1 MKLGAVDLGRC
12 RGRREQPRQRQDGS
26 ALPDGPGL
34 ASETDRR
41 TNAETSGGTPERGT
55 SARTW
60 WIWAGQR
67 CAPRKGHVV
76 AEGTSIGSRVG
87 RVGGHDEMLR
97 GSRGEAA
104 GEELGADPV
113 ERSSG
118 ERGNHRGAVPLPD
131 LPGRG
136 GLGAPSADRRVV
148 GRSRRSSP
156 RPGKPVTWPRAAA
169 SSQCRHWK
177 VRRPPVNTG
186 APTFDAATARA
197 RVLRIQTK
205 LHQWAGSDR
214 ARRFDD
220 LFNLVVDPAVLAVA
234 WTRVR
239 SNRGAR
245 TAGVDGITAYYIE
258 DVRGVEVFLADL
270 RADLKAREFAPVPV
284 RERMIPKASG
294 KLRRLGIPTVGDRVV
309 QAALKLVLEPIFEA
323 DFQPCSYGFRPGRRA
338 QDAIA
343 EVRHFAT
350 RSYEWVL
357 EGDIEA
363 CFDRIDHAALL
374 DRVRRRIE
382 DKRVLALIKAFL
394 KAGIMTEHGGFQ
406 DTVTGTPQGG
416 ILSPLLANIALSA
429 LDEHFAQAWTA
440 MGSEWQRRQRRTRGE
455 ATFRLVRYADDFV
468 VVVSGQ
474 RTHAQALHA
483 QTAAVLA
490 PLGLTLS
497 PEKTRIT
504 HIDEGIEF
512 LGWRVQRHRASTG
525 RSSVYTYASKPSL
538 AAVKAK
544 VKAITRSGPQQS
556 LDQLLHRLNPVL
568 RGRCAYFRGG
578 VSGRTF
584 SYLRAYTWRRVLCWL
599 RRKHPKATW
608 RWIRRRY
615 LPRWWPTDG
624 ETVLYDPSAVR
635 IEYYRYRGAK
645 IATPWAQGRFQR
657 DPAQMLER
665 LQTLIAQ

>member
-1 MKLGAVDLGRC
+1 MAKGGSGPAAVVWKA
-12 RGRREQPRQRQDGS
+12 RRS
-26 ALPDGPGL
+26 ALNSVAPWPEPEWAQARVLGIQRKLHRWAGDDQ
-34 ASETDRR
+34 DRR
-41 TNAETSGGTPERGT
+41 FQDLHNLVCDPATLMVA
-55 SARTW
+55 W
-60 WIWAGQR
+60 QR
-67 CAPRKGHVV
+67 VRAN
-76 AEGTSIGSRVG
+76 
-87 RVGGHDEMLR
+87 R
-97 GSRGEAA
+97 GSR
-104 GEELGADPV
+104 
-113 ERSSG
+113 S
-118 ERGNHRGAVPLPD
+118 
-131 LPGRG
+131 
-136 GLGAPSADRRVV
+136 
-148 GRSRRSSP
+148 
-156 RPGKPVTWPRAAA
+156 
-169 SSQCRHWK
+169 
-177 VRRPPVNTG
+177 
-186 APTFDAATARA
+186 
-197 RVLRIQTK
+197 
-205 LHQWAGSDR
+205 
-214 ARRFDD
+214 
-220 LFNLVVDPAVLAVA
+220 
-234 WTRVR
+234 
-239 SNRGAR
+239 
-245 TAGVDGITAYYIE
+245 AGVDRQNAYDIE
-258 DVRGVEVFLADL
+258 RRLGVERFLGGL
-270 RADLKAREFAPVPV
+270 REELRSGTFRPVSV
-284 RERMIPKASG
+284 KERLIPKRGG
-294 KLRRLGIPTVGDRVV
+294 KLRRLGIPTVRDRVV

-343 EVRHFAT
+343 EVRHFAMH
-350 RSYEWVL
+350 SYEWVL

-363 CFDRIDHAALL
+363 CFDRIDHPALL
-374 DRVRRRIE
+374 GRVRRRIE

-394 KAGIMTEHGGFQ
+394 RAGIMTEHGGFQ

-474 RTHAQALHA
+474 RTHAEALQA

-512 LGWRVQRHRASTG
+512 LGWRVRRHRASTG
-525 RSSVYTYASKPSL
+525 RSYVYTYASKPSL

-568 RGRCAYFRGG
+568 RGWCAYFRGG

-624 ETVLYDPSAVR
+624 ETVLYDPSTVR